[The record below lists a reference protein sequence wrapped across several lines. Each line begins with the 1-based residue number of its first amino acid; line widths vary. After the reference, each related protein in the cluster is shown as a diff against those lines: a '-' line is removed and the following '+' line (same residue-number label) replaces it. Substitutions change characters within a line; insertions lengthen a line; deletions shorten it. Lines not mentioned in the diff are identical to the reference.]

1 ALPSLRSLVSQSA
14 VDQALTLMHPYFL
27 ANFLMAGAFIITKTL
42 PPVCDFL
49 FDNCLL
55 ELRQWEIF
63 TFLGCVIVFKNK
75 RQPTV
80 ASYLTNF
87 CMYAK
92 MSNMASLL
100 RQPVYRGPDTI
111 VYFNDKTL
119 EEELKSCDPRVY
131 WLIEFYAVWSPPC
144 ADLAPVFARLSNDYG
159 LDNLRFGKL
168 DVTKYPKVAEKYGI
182 DQSGWS
188 RQLPT
193 VALFKAN
200 KEVDRRPL
208 VGAKKRVA
216 RFVFSYDNLV
226 SAFGLAELYND
237 RLIWTILVCLGGP
250 MSAQLE
256 EELRRISAIDNASV
270 AVHKY
275 ELLLKTILNQDLNA
289 AKQQLQLFLN
299 FLLDESVGLAVS
311 RQVVA
316 DLVELL
322 SSRIESS
329 AQVGL
334 ETCQVMLACLQ
345 NRAIS
350 FEDQIVGVR
359 QLLARG
365 LEAQGRY
372 LQAAEALAAIDMESV
387 QKQFSR
393 DEKARVLLKTV
404 ELYLR
409 EKDADKAEQA
419 LSRCQLAAK
428 DPPHLQQYKVYYA
441 RVLDLKGKFYEAA
454 MRYIELS
461 LQAGETEHQMQHL
474 EAATVC
480 TVLCPASSQRSAM
493 LARLYKDERSQRLA
507 WRGLVEKLFRERLV
521 RRDELLEF
529 SASLQPHQRQAS
541 PNSDGLTTLEAA
553 VAEHNLLA
561 VSRLYNNISLA
572 YLGQLLEVQ
581 PERAEQMA
589 ARMIAEQRLV
599 GCIDQIRGFVQ
610 FEERHPMSLW
620 DCRIRDLCEQ
630 VNSVC
635 ERVAGLHPDWYQAAC
650 QANV

>member
-1 ALPSLRSLVSQSA
+1 
-14 VDQALTLMHPYFL
+14 MHPYFL
-27 ANFLMAGAFIITKTL
+27 VNFLMAGAFIITKTL

-92 MSNMASLL
+92 MSNM
-100 RQPVYRGPDTI
+100 VYRGPDTI

-144 ADLAPVFARLSNDYG
+144 ADLAPVFAAACQMTTGWTICALANWTS
-159 LDNLRFGKL
+159 
-168 DVTKYPKVAEKYGI
+168 PMAEKYGI